1 MLVDYKQKKENVL
14 NIFEE
19 YKKIMNNLNEEI
31 PRGIE
36 FKAKNIK
43 NDKFI
48 LMVAGEA
55 KSGKSTFINA
65 YLGKPILPMDVKQCT
80 SAIIEIEYGDRY
92 KLIAMYAG
100 GKTREFNEE
109 KKIEDF
115 LRTHAA
121 LKDDY
126 RDIPIAAINYE
137 LLIKYKGNPSE
148 GKINDLINGVKD
160 DNLYSLS
167 NKEYEKR
174 IRDYI
179 VEYKIRW
186 KDIVTDI
193 KIKWPLEESLK
204 GITII
209 DSPGINAIG
218 KVGEITESYIEKANA
233 IIFVKSLSGQA
244 LSSVAFKKFLDTK
257 AADKH
262 KETIFLVLTG
272 AADKS
277 QQDLNKLLSE
287 AKRIYN
293 DIPQKRIIN
302 VDSKIQLILNKCLGK
317 SEEQIN
323 EYFKEEEQKGSLFP
337 VAMMYWYK
345 SSMKKKM
352 FEELMRENSNFFEVD
367 NVLEVFARKA
377 QYLALEELIDLMTKS
392 YNKVIETIKE
402 NTELNE
408 LKLLNPEKLEAK
420 IDSKKKEII
429 SIQNKMYKVVARIR
443 KEYTN
448 RETGKIIIESNKAIK
463 EYKED
468 IEKINK
474 DMEKLKKIS
483 FGKIEELKRFR
494 KKIENQIIA
503 ECNEELI
510 KITEFNE
517 IIHASFIEPEFS
529 EEDFEEIKNTTRE
542 ESREYKNI
550 EKGITFLK
558 TTKKV
563 SIFSNDIHFEKVEKS
578 ILNRLNNINN
588 VIINDLYDY
597 INEITRCYN
606 LKLEENKKNKIFE
619 YDELVNQKKSN
630 EVIKKTIEKNT
641 VAIKILEKNSE
652 IAKRMKGGKIKNER

>member
-1 MLVDYKQKKENVL
+1 MC
-14 NIFEE
+14 
-19 YKKIMNNLNEEI
+19 
-31 PRGIE
+31 
-36 FKAKNIK
+36 
-43 NDKFI
+43 
-48 LMVAGEA
+48 
-55 KSGKSTFINA
+55 SS
-65 YLGKPILPMDVKQCT
+65 
-80 SAIIEIEYGDRY
+80 
-92 KLIAMYAG
+92 
-100 GKTREFNEE
+100 
-109 KKIEDF
+109 
-115 LRTHAA
+115 
-121 LKDDY
+121 
-126 RDIPIAAINYE
+126 
-137 LLIKYKGNPSE
+137 
-148 GKINDLINGVKD
+148 DL
-160 DNLYSLS
+160 
-167 NKEYEKR
+167 
-174 IRDYI
+174 
-179 VEYKIRW
+179 
-186 KDIVTDI
+186 
-193 KIKWPLEESLK
+193 
-204 GITII
+204 
-209 DSPGINAIG
+209 
-218 KVGEITESYIEKANA
+218 
-233 IIFVKSLSGQA
+233 
-244 LSSVAFKKFLDTK
+244 
-257 AADKH
+257 
-262 KETIFLVLTG
+262 
-272 AADKS
+272 
-277 QQDLNKLLSE
+277 
-287 AKRIYN
+287 
-293 DIPQKRIIN
+293 
-302 VDSKIQLILNKCLGK
+302 
-317 SEEQIN
+317 
-323 EYFKEEEQKGSLFP
+323 P